1 MAKYLARA
9 KYTAPEG
16 IRGLIEDGGTVRME
30 AVRELVRSVGG
41 TMETF
46 YFALGDFD
54 AFVIVDMP
62 ELVAGV
68 SAALTVN
75 ASGFAT
81 CDIVAL
87 LSPEEMDEAA
97 KRSPVYDAPGA
108 DA

>member
-1 MAKYLARA
+1 LAKYLARA

-16 IRGLIEDGGTVRME
+16 IRGLIADGGTVRVE

-41 TMETF
+41 TLESF
-46 YFALGDFD
+46 YFALGDMD
-54 AFVIVDMP
+54 AYLIVDMP

-87 LSPEEMDEAA
+87 LSPEEMDEATR
-97 KRSPVYDAPGA
+97 RSPIYDAPGS